1 MENKSVELLSPAG
14 NFECGIA
21 GFTYGADAIYLGL
34 KNFSARADAMNFS
47 DTELY
52 AIVNYAHQ
60 NGKKVYVAINTVIQN
75 DEIEEVVQ
83 KLALVND
90 VKVDGVIIQDFGVVN
105 IIKKYFPNLE
115 MHASTQ
121 MAVHNL
127 DGAIA
132 LRNLGFSRCVLAREL
147 SLKEIENITK
157 NCGIETEVFIHGA
170 LCYSYSGLCMYSSF
184 IKGESANRGKCT
196 YPCRKIYG
204 GDHPY
209 SMKDLCLGSEVKK
222 LCDIGVASLKIEG
235 RKKTPLYVA
244 ATADYYRKVIDGKD
258 TSGCIENI
266 KRIFARPF
274 TELHLNGKNKDVIDR
289 EFSGPRGLYIG
300 KIVNAKGRIITFKT
314 LQHIAKHDGLL
325 IPVSG
330 EDRPFGFAL
339 DNIKIAGKYVFEAKT
354 GDMVEIK
361 LPENAPMVKKEME
374 VYCASSMEVKGAYPY
389 TVPMVE
395 DLIPKEEIDIKVNIC
410 KSKIVASSVIDGHLV
425 EEVLEGDFEPA
436 QNLEKM
442 HESVFN
448 AFSKLGDSSFIL
460 RKFDSDNVGV
470 FAPISVLN
478 KIRRNL
484 VEKMEEIKANRK
496 LSIPSVL
503 QFNKEC
509 VDKSNI
515 VIKIDDVAY
524 LDNFDTVDFNNIFEV
539 IVDID
544 CDFSK
549 LNYSF
554 KDKVR
559 IGLPVIVRNGVMAK
573 LKDKVREIL
582 SLGYKKFQI
591 SNIFGLNL
599 MREFDINDFTVDY
612 HIYSLNNFAV
622 EFWKNLGA
630 KRITLSVE
638 DSKDNIN
645 SIISNFAKSVDVIAY
660 QDTPLFIADNCTG
673 ECEKCAKNK
682 NTIVKNCRNFVL
694 SERPFCINEKLSN
707 MAKPFAV
714 RYDFC
719 LKEYTSVE
727 VAKIFRNLLKGG
739 TPDSFTIA
747 NFDRGFK

>member
-1 MENKSVELLSPAG
+1 MQKKSVELLSPAG

-34 KNFSARADAMNFS
+34 RNFSARADAVNFS
-47 DTELY
+47 ESDLY
-52 AIVNYAHQ
+52 AIVNYAH
-60 NGKKVYVAINTVIQN
+60 NLNKKVYVALNTVIQN
-75 DEIEEVVQ
+75 NEIEEVIQ
-83 KLALVND
+83 KLALLND
-90 VKVDGVIIQDFGVVN
+90 AKVDGLIIQDFGIVN
-105 IIKKYFPNLE
+105 LIKKYFPNLE

-132 LRNLGFSRCVLAREL
+132 LRNLGFTRCVLAREL

-184 IKGESANRGKCT
+184 VKGESANRGKCT

-209 SMKDLCLGSEVKK
+209 SMKDLCLGDDVRK

-244 ATADYYRKVIDGKD
+244 ATTDYYRRLIDGKD
-258 TSGCIENI
+258 ASGCVENI

-274 TELHLNGKNKDVIDR
+274 TQLHLNGKNKDVIDR

-300 KIVNAKGRIITFKT
+300 KIANVKGRTITFKT
-314 LQHIAKHDGLL
+314 LQPISKHDGLL

-339 DNIKIAGKYVFEAKT
+339 DNMKIAGKYVFEANRS
-354 GDMVEIK
+354 DMVEIK
-361 LPENAPMVKKEME
+361 LPENAPVVSKGME
-374 VYCASSMEVKGAYPY
+374 VYCASSMEVKGAYPFDM
-389 TVPMVE
+389 PKIE
-395 DLIPKEEIDIKVNIC
+395 SLISKEEIDIAVKLSND
-410 KSKIVASSVIDGHLV
+410 KIIASAVIDGRV
-425 EEVLEGDFEPA
+425 IKEELSDNFEPA

-442 HESVFN
+442 KESVFN
-448 AFSKLGDSSFIL
+448 AFSKLGDTSFIL
-460 RKFDSDNVGV
+460 RNFEYENVGV

-478 KIRRNL
+478 NIRRSL
-484 VEKMEEIKANRK
+484 MEKVEEVKANRK
-496 LSIPSVL
+496 LHLPSVL
-503 QFNKEC
+503 QFKGEC

-515 VIKIDDVAY
+515 VIKIDDESY
-524 LDNFDTVDFNNIFEV
+524 LYKFDMNDFKNVFEV

-549 LNYSF
+549 LNPIW

-559 IGLPVIVRNGVMAK
+559 VGLPMIVRNGVMEK
-573 LKDKVREIL
+573 LKNKVRKLL
-582 SLGYKKFQI
+582 SLEYKKFQI
-591 SNIFGLNL
+591 SNIFGLDL
-599 MREFDINDFTVDY
+599 VREFKIEDFTIDY
-612 HIYSLNNFAV
+612 HIYTLNNFAV
-622 EFWKNLGA
+622 DFWKSLGV

-638 DSKDNIN
+638 DSKVNMG

-660 QDTPLFIADNCTG
+660 QDTPLFISDNCTG
-673 ECEKCAKNK
+673 ECANCKNNK

-694 SERPFCINEKLSN
+694 SERPFCINDKLSN
-707 MAKPFAV
+707 MAKPFVV

-719 LKEYTSVE
+719 LKKYTSLE
-727 VAKIFRNLLKGG
+727 VVKMFRKLLKGENPE
-739 TPDSFTIA
+739 TFTIA

>member
-1 MENKSVELLSPAG
+1 MGNKSVELLSPAG

-21 GFTYGADAIYLGL
+21 GFSYGADAIYLGL

-47 DTELY
+47 ETELY

-60 NGKKVYVAINTVIQN
+60 NEKKVYVAINTVIQN
-75 DEIEEVVQ
+75 DEINDAVQ

-90 VKVDGVIIQDFGVVN
+90 AKVDGLIIQDFGIVN

-184 IKGESANRGKCT
+184 VKGESANRGKCT

-209 SMKDLCLGSEVKK
+209 SMKDLCLGDDVKR

-244 ATADYYRKVIDGKD
+244 ATTDYYRKVIDGKD

-274 TELHLNGKNKDVIDR
+274 TQLHLNGKNKDVIDR

-300 KIVNAKGRIITFKT
+300 KILNVKGRTITFKT

-339 DNIKIAGKYVFEAKT
+339 DNMKIAGKYVFEANSSDT
-354 GDMVEIK
+354 VEIK
-361 LPENAPMVKKEME
+361 LPENAPVISKGME

-389 TVPMVE
+389 DIPMVE
-395 DLIPKEEIDIKVNIC
+395 DLIPKEEIDIKVNIH
-410 KSKIVASSVIDGHLV
+410 KNKIVATSVIDGNVV
-425 EEVLEGDFEPA
+425 EEVLDGNFEQA

-442 HESVFN
+442 KESVFN
-448 AFSKLGDSSFIL
+448 AFSKLGDTSFIL
-460 RKFDSDNVGV
+460 RKFESDNVGV

-478 KIRRNL
+478 NIRRNL
-484 VEKMEEIKANRK
+484 IEKMEEVKANRK
-496 LSIPSVL
+496 LAIPSGL
-503 QFNKEC
+503 QFGKEC

-515 VIKIDDVAY
+515 VIKIDDAVY
-524 LDNFDTVDFNNIFEV
+524 LDNFDMVDFNNIFEV

-549 LNYSF
+549 LKHCF

-559 IGLPVIVRNGVMAK
+559 IGLPVIVRNGVMGK
-573 LKDKVREIL
+573 LKDKVRELL

-591 SNIFGLNL
+591 SNISGLNL
-599 MREFDINDFTVDY
+599 IREFQIDDFTVDY
-612 HIYSLNNFAV
+612 HLYALNNFAV
-622 EFWKNLGA
+622 EFWKSLGA

-638 DSKDNIN
+638 DSKANMN

-673 ECEKCAKNK
+673 ECEKCAKSK

-694 SERPFCINEKLSN
+694 SERPFCINDKLST

-719 LKEYTSVE
+719 YKKYTSESVQ
-727 VAKIFRNLLKGG
+727 KIFKNLCSGG
-739 TPDSFTIA
+739 CVETFTIA
-747 NFDRGFK
+747 NFERGFK